1 MYLFGILNF
10 KFFMNLFN
18 LMIFKFFNN
27 GLEYFLLNDFIVE
40 ENVEIKIVL

>member
-18 LMIFKFFNN
+18 LFFFKFFNN
-27 GLEYFLLNDFIVE
+27 GLEYLLLNDLIIE
-40 ENVEIKIVL
+40 KNVEIKIVL

>member
-18 LMIFKFFNN
+18 LFFKFFSN
-27 GLEYFLLNDFIVE
+27 GLEYLLLNDLIIE

>member
-1 MYLFGILNF
+1 MVFGILNF
-10 KFFMNLFN
+10 FINLLYY

-27 GLEYFLLNDFIVE
+27 GLEYFLMNDFIVE

>member
-1 MYLFGILNF
+1 MYLFGIFNF

-18 LMIFKFFNN
+18 LFFFKFFNN
-27 GLEYFLLNDFIVE
+27 GLEYLLLNDLIVE